1 MERDLLPQKLHGD
14 FPLASM
20 DSPTTS
26 TRVKPLVLAQNA
38 LNERREKCQPSS
50 MRVGDGLKQWC
61 FPTYLRYS
69 GSGEIR
75 KTSYGDASLAVTGY
89 MATGGWLVV

>member
-14 FPLASM
+14 VPQASM

-38 LNERREKCQPSS
+38 LNERRENVNQAQC
-50 MRVGDGLKQWC
+50 GLMM
-61 FPTYLRYS
+61 
-69 GSGEIR
+69 
-75 KTSYGDASLAVTGY
+75 D
-89 MATGGWLVV
+89 